1 MLNWLFDKKKD
12 KKVSLD
18 HIGIDIH
25 SHLIPGID
33 DGVETVE
40 ESVAMITKM
49 QALGYTNIVTTPH
62 IIWDCYKNTPQ
73 IIRKGLEE
81 VRQAI
86 SAAGLTVK
94 IDAAAEYFIDEH
106 FNELLSSGQEFLTLP
121 GKRLLVE
128 LPYST
133 PLMNTS
139 ETLFSIIQKGYQ
151 PVLAHPE
158 RYTYF
163 YNDPNVYKKLV
174 DQGCELQVNILS
186 LSGYYGENI
195 TKMAEWLLTNNLIT
209 FLGTDA
215 HKIQH
220 LEMIQK
226 SNRNNW
232 IMKYPF
238 QNKKLIDIP

>member
-1 MLNWLFDKKKD
+1 MLNWLFNKKENKE
-12 KKVSLD
+12 VTLD

-25 SHLIPGID
+25 SHMIPGVD
-33 DGVETVE
+33 DGVETVA
-40 ESVAMITKM
+40 ESVAMAAKM
-49 QALGYTNIVTTPH
+49 QSLGYRHLITTPH
-62 IIWDCYKNTPQ
+62 VMWDCYRNTPE
-73 IIRKGLEE
+73 IILGKLEE
-81 VRQAI
+81 VQQAVKE
-86 SAAGLTVK
+86 AGLDIK
-94 IDAAAEYFIDEH
+94 IEAAAEYFLDEH
-106 FNELLSSGQEFLTLP
+106 FNHMLNADEQLLTLP

-139 ETLFSIIQKGYQ
+139 ETLFSIIEKGYQ

-163 YNDPNVYKKLV
+163 YSDPSIYKKLA
-174 DQGCELQVNILS
+174 DGGCELQVNILS

-195 TKMAEWLLTNNLIT
+195 SKMAEWLLKNNLAT

-220 LEMIQK
+220 LEMIRK
-226 SNRNNW
+226 SNKNNW
-232 IMKYPF
+232 ILKYPF
-238 QNKKLIDIP
+238 QNEKLINF